1 MDSTNSY
8 IKQLYTAR
16 KTVIS
21 YLKNNDYDCSDYEN
35 FCFEEINIMK
45 DTNNLSFIVKNALD
59 EKCYVKYEIDITFK
73 HNVLKKNSIL
83 SLKTDIFDSVD
94 GDEPILSKNDTL
106 FIVTTNYSE
115 DSLHAMIKN
124 SWEQE
129 GIFIVLF
136 NLAHLQINILQH
148 TYVPKH
154 IKMSDEEANEFYN
167 RHVQN
172 IVTIQST
179 IEKTKQIENES
190 KLLHLYDENNEIFNE
205 LLYDGYV
212 CKKTS
217 NHHGYNYYI
226 YL

>member
-8 IKQLYTAR
+8 IKQIYTAR

-21 YLKNNDYDCSDYEN
+21 YLKNNGYDCSDYET

-45 DTNNLSFIVKNALD
+45 DTNNLSFIVKNSLD
-59 EKCYVKYEIDITFK
+59 EKCYVKYEIDTTFK

-83 SLKTDIFDSVD
+83 ALKTDIFDSVD

-154 IKMSDEEANEFYN
+154 IKMSDEEANEFK
-167 RHVQN
+167 R
-172 IVTIQST
+172 I
-179 IEKTKQIENES
+179 K
-190 KLLHLYDENNEIFNE
+190 
-205 LLYDGYV
+205 
-212 CKKTS
+212 
-217 NHHGYNYYI
+217 
-226 YL
+226 